1 MNIFGPVPSR
11 RLGKSIGIN
20 NIPPKYCTYA
30 CVYCQLGKALKMSVK
45 REEFFHPDDLYK
57 QVEEKLQRTKEDGE
71 RVDYLTVVP
80 DGEPTLDRNLGS
92 LLQKL
97 KKLNT
102 KLAVITN
109 ASLLSD
115 ADVRDELSPADY
127 VSVKVDSVD
136 QSIWR
141 KIDRPHPKLYL
152 DDILDGVTAFSGQF
166 SGKLVTETMLIR
178 NLNDGPYSIQETA
191 NFISSLNPAEAYL
204 GIPTRPPAEP
214 WAVASEEVTINEAYQ
229 IYSEKIKHVEYL
241 IGYEGNAFPFTGNL
255 EEDILSIT
263 AVHPMREDAV
273 MEYVQNAAGD
283 FSSIEKLVE
292 SGQLIVSQYNNHRFY
307 VRKLTL
313 PQGK

>member
-166 SGKLVTETMLIR
+166 SGKLVTETMLIK